1 MLRLSKN
8 LFCLNDQAY
17 NCLIHFYSELIW
29 KMEDNLRWK
38 TSFDGRRPSMED
50 DLWWKTTFDG
60 RWPLMEDN
68 LWLKTTF
75 DWRHPLMENDLRWK
89 TTMRT
94 TSKTK
99 RTCSL
104 LEGTQRWT
112 YSALQYFWGSLHF
125 LCCLHILY
133 NLHFW
138 VGIILRLFNLF
149 GFLGHFHIWGQTEGF
164 WAKKMG

>member
-1 MLRLSKN
+1 M
-8 LFCLNDQAY
+8 
-17 NCLIHFYSELIW
+17 
-29 KMEDNLRWK
+29 
-38 TSFDGRRPSMED
+38 
-50 DLWWKTTFDG
+50 TFDG
-60 RWPLMEDN
+60 SHPLREDN
-68 LWLKTTF
+68 
-75 DWRHPLMENDLRWK
+75 LRWK

-112 YSALQYFWGSLHF
+112 YSALRYFWGSLHF

-164 WAKKMG
+164 WAEKKWGKIFPICAFRSSLASLYDVWQRCQFEVNRRTDRDLNIMTIATLHAAVVKMEQRTLKTTKHYK